1 MLLGSFFAFYLG
13 RWFGRKFI
21 NWLVAD
27 KEVVDNY
34 LNKFRIKGNV
44 LLFLMFLFP
53 LFPDD
58 LLCSVAGIMPIRFKS
73 FFLMQIFTRA
83 VTILTTLLLLGGDI
97 IPFSG
102 WGIVFNLCLILILA
116 TIFYICYRNAEK
128 ISDYFNKIV
137 KKLFKRKNN

>member
-1 MLLGSFFAFYLG
+1 
-13 RWFGRKFI
+13 
-21 NWLVAD
+21 
-27 KEVVDNY
+27 
-34 LNKFRIKGNV
+34 
-44 LLFLMFLFP
+44 
-53 LFPDD
+53 
-58 LLCSVAGIMPIRFKS
+58 
-73 FFLMQIFTRA
+73 MQIFTRA